1 MAKKRRKFVQ
11 CPNCGYT
18 FEEVNN
24 YCPNCGQENHDLNVP
39 VKHLVEE
46 FFESTL
52 HYDTKFLRTLKY
64 LIIRPG
70 YLTEKFNLGQRAS
83 YVPPFRLYVF
93 ISIFF
98 FATIAIFAS
107 KNFVVSDNTN
117 VTEQLKATDPE
128 IAAQIL
134 LADSLARSR
143 AGLTFEDTSSA
154 VSSDTSAVIVSEEV
168 GNKFRSFLN
177 NQEQSKQRL
186 LKNISFMMF
195 VLMPFF
201 GFILYLFYR
210 SQRRNYVEH
219 LMFSVHFHTF
229 VFLLIMFA
237 ILVEVVFSSL
247 DTDGWVFLVST
258 AYLFFAMRQVYKESY
273 LRTAVKLI
281 PVGFTY
287 LISLGILFAITVGIS
302 VLFS

>member
-1 MAKKRRKFVQ
+1 MAKRRRKFIQ

-64 LIIRPG
+64 LITRPG

-83 YVPPFRLYVF
+83 FVPPFRLYVF

-98 FATIAIFAS
+98 FTTVAVFAS
-107 KNFVVSDNTN
+107 KNFVVSDSAGAS
-117 VTEQLKATDPE
+117 ERLKTTDPE
-128 IAAQIL
+128 AAARIL
-134 LADSLARSR
+134 QADSLARTR
-143 AGLTFEDTSSA
+143 IGFTFGDTA
-154 VSSDTSAVIVSEEV
+154 VVASSDTTDLIINEEV
-168 GNKFRSFLN
+168 DSKFRSFLKN
-177 NQEQSKQRL
+177 EEQSRQRL

-237 ILVEVVFSSL
+237 ILLEVIFPTIS
-247 DTDGWVFLVST
+247 TEGWVFLIST
-258 AYLFFAMRQVYKESY
+258 AYLFFALRYVYKESY
-273 LRTAVKLI
+273 LLTAVRLI
-281 PVGFTY
+281 PIGFVY
-287 LISLGILFAITVGIS
+287 LLSLAILFVTTVGIS

>member
-52 HYDTKFLRTLKY
+52 HYDTKFWRTLRY
-64 LIIRPG
+64 LITRPG

-93 ISIFF
+93 VSIFF
-98 FATIAIFAS
+98 FTAIALFAS
-107 KNFVVSDNTN
+107 DGLVISDVDSAKAQLEATN
-117 VTEQLKATDPE
+117 PE
-128 IAAQIL
+128 AAGRVMQ
-134 LADSLARSR
+134 ADSVVRPWV
-143 AGLTFEDTSSA
+143 GLTLKDSA
-154 VSSDTSAVIVSEEV
+154 DVIINQEV
-168 GNKFRSFLN
+168 DNKFRSFVK
-177 NQEQSKQRL
+177 NQEQSRQKL

-201 GFILYLFYR
+201 GLILYLFFR
-210 SQRRNYVEH
+210 SQGRNYVEH

-237 ILVEVVFSSL
+237 ILLEVVFSSL
-247 DTDGWVFLVST
+247 DANGWVFLISMV
-258 AYLFFAMRQVYKESY
+258 YLFFALRHVYKESY

-281 PVGFTY
+281 PIGLTY
-287 LISLGILFAITVGIS
+287 LVSLIILFVATVGVS

>member
-52 HYDTKFLRTLKY
+52 HYDTKFWRTFKY
-64 LIIRPG
+64 LITRPG
-70 YLTEKFNLGQRAS
+70 YLTEKFNMGQRVA

-93 ISIFF
+93 VSIFF
-98 FATIAIFAS
+98 FTTIALFAS
-107 KNFVVSDNTN
+107 ENLVVNDG
-117 VTEQLKATDPE
+117 EGAIEKLEATDPD
-128 IAAQIL
+128 AAARVMQ
-134 LADSLARSR
+134 ADSLARSR
-143 AGLTFEDTSSA
+143 AGLTLSDTSS
-154 VSSDTSAVIVSEEV
+154 VMLNEDLD
-168 GNKFRSFLN
+168 NKFRNFLKN
-177 NQEQSKQRL
+177 EEQSRQKL

-201 GFILYLFYR
+201 GFILYLSYR

-229 VFLLIMFA
+229 VFLLIIFA
-237 ILVEVVFSSL
+237 TLTEVVFSSF
-247 DTDGWVFLVST
+247 DTNGWVILISM
-258 AYLFFAMRQVYKESY
+258 AYLFFALRYVYKEPY

-281 PVGFTY
+281 PIGLTY
-287 LISLGILFAITVGIS
+287 MISLGILFLATLGIS
-302 VLFS
+302 VLLS

>member
-1 MAKKRRKFVQ
+1 MAKRRRKFVQ

-46 FFESTL
+46 AFESTL
-52 HYDTKFLRTLKY
+52 HYDTKFWRTFKY
-64 LIIRPG
+64 LITRPG

-93 ISIFF
+93 VSIFF
-98 FATIAIFAS
+98 FTTIALFAS
-107 KNFVVSDNTN
+107 ESLVVSDVDGAKAQLEATN
-117 VTEQLKATDPE
+117 PD
-128 IAAQIL
+128 AAARVMQ
-134 LADSLARSR
+134 ADSLARSQV
-143 AGLTFEDTSSA
+143 GLARNDTAS
-154 VSSDTSAVIVSEEV
+154 VIINKEV
-168 GNKFRSFLN
+168 DHKFRNFLN
-177 NQEQSKQRL
+177 NEEQARQKL

-201 GFILYLFYR
+201 GFILYLFYW

-237 ILVEVVFSSL
+237 ILVEVVFSSF
-247 DTDGWVFLVST
+247 DTNGWVFLISM
-258 AYLFFAMRQVYKESY
+258 AYLFFALRYVYKESY
-273 LRTAVKLI
+273 LRTAVKLLPI
-281 PVGFTY
+281 FLTY
-287 LISLGILFAITVGIS
+287 LASLAILFVATVGVS